1 MSSTRR
7 ARKEEQKEERRQIII
22 DAAWQ
27 LFQETPYPEV
37 TMAQVAE
44 RTKLAKGT
52 LYLYFTTKEELF
64 LAVVEQELTKWF
76 EDVNLHLLAL
86 DASRGNAPAARP
98 RPSRARRGP
107 AAAPAPAKDA
117 AADVAV
123 LLATSLAAR
132 SAMTRLLTILHSVLE
147 QNVGYEA
154 ALRFKLSLLTNV
166 ERTGALLERCL
177 PSLAP
182 GQGGPLL
189 IRMYALVIGMRQVC
203 DPSDVIRDIRSRPDM
218 ALFRIDFGE
227 ELRTSFAVLLGAASA
242 LPLGPERLGAPALR
256 GMSPVERRRP
266 ET

>member
-44 RTKLAKGT
+44 RTRLAKGT

-64 LAVVEQELTKWF
+64 LAVVDQELTKWF
-76 EDVNLHLLAL
+76 EDVNLHLRAL
-86 DASRGNAPAARP
+86 DASRGEAHTARP
-98 RPSRARRGP
+98 RPARTRRG
-107 AAAPAPAKDA
+107 AAAPPKDA
-117 AADVAV
+117 AANVAA

-147 QNVGYEA
+147 QNVSYEA

-166 ERTGALLERCL
+166 ERTGSLLERCL
-177 PSLAP
+177 PSLSP

-242 LPLGPERLGAPALR
+242 PPLGPERLGSPALR
-256 GMSPVERRRP
+256 GMSSVDRRRP
-266 ET
+266 ES